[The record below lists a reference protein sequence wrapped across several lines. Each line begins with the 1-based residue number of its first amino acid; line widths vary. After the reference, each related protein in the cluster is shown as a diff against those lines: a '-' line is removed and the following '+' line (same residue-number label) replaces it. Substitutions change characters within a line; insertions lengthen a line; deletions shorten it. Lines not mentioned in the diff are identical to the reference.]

1 MTFSTNWIRC
11 EQYFSYVGDESIFL
25 QTINNLGERF
35 AHRDCNPQTSEK
47 LNPITILPRSPL
59 FYN

>member
-25 QTINNLGERF
+25 QTINNLG
-35 AHRDCNPQTSEK
+35 DCNPHTSEK